1 MAGQSGDSDRPLD
14 SLLFD
19 EAPQFDFFQAVRL
32 LERIYPGRRA
42 VGGGGPPSTEVVR
55 FRARTSLEFPASQIY
70 DVSRE
75 TPEGSPEPPQMV
87 INFFGLTGPS
97 AVLPTP
103 YTELLVERVRY
114 KDTALRDFLDLFNH
128 RMASLFY
135 RAWER
140 SRFPV
145 AYERG
150 GDNPFTQYLLDLV
163 GMGTG
168 GLRNRLGIRD
178 EGVLFYAGLIAQ
190 RPHSATAIELILE
203 DYFGVP
209 ESLQQFSGQW
219 LDIDEASLTR
229 VGTANSELGLNVIV
243 GTRFWDH
250 QSRFRVRLGP
260 LDFEHFRAF
269 LPTGSAFGPA
279 ANLVRWLAGMEFDF
293 DIQLVLKAMEV
304 PRCQLI
310 TTGGDIPMLGWT
322 TWLKTRPLK
331 IDDPQL
337 VLAVKQ

>member
-1 MAGQSGDSDRPLD
+1 MAGKSGNSDRPLD

-19 EAPQFDFFQAVRL
+19 EGPQFEFFQAVRL

-42 VGGGGPPSTEVVR
+42 VGRDGPPSMEAVR
-55 FRARTSLEFPASQIY
+55 FRARASLEFPASQIY

-75 TPEGSPEPPQMV
+75 DPSGSPESPQMV
-87 INFFGLTGPS
+87 INFLGLTGPS

-168 GLRNRLGIRD
+168 GLKGRLGIPD
-178 EGVLFYAGLIAQ
+178 EGLLLYAGLIAQ
-190 RPHSATAIELILE
+190 RPHSATAIELIVA
-203 DYFGVP
+203 DYFGVAA
-209 ESLQQFSGQW
+209 SLQQFSGQW
-219 LDIDEASLTR
+219 LDIDEGSLTR
-229 VGTANSELGLNVIV
+229 VGSANSELGVNAIV
-243 GTRFWDH
+243 GSRFWDR

-260 LDFEHFRAF
+260 LQFGQFRAF
-269 LPTGSAFGPA
+269 LPTGSAYEPV

-293 DIQLVLKAMEV
+293 DIQLVLRAVEV
-304 PRCQLI
+304 PSCQL
-310 TTGGDIPMLGWT
+310 TTRGPEMPMLGWT
-322 TWLKTRPLK
+322 TWLKTLPLK